1 MHDQQKVV
9 ISFVIFNFSFRTL
22 ITAVYVVGQIF
33 LGLFCFNQLARFFV
47 PYYEKGNPSWFE
59 KVYTLY
65 QGKF

>member
-22 ITAVYVVGQIF
+22 KTAVYVVGQIF
-33 LGLFCFNQLARFFV
+33 LGLYCFNQLARFFV
-47 PYYEKGNPSWFE
+47 PDYDKGNPRWFE
-59 KVYTLY
+59 NAYTLY